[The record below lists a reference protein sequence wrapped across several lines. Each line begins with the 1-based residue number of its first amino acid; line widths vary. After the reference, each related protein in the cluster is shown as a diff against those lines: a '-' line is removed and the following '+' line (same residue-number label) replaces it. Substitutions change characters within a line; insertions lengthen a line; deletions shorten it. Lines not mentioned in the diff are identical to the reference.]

1 MTGNSTAWK
10 MVEIGNLIFRE
21 IELPGFSGQQKENN
35 KAMRRIKLT
44 VAYDGT
50 AYKGWQLQPNG
61 VTIEEMLNKALSD
74 LLKEPVC
81 VIGASRTDS
90 GVHARGNVAVFDTE
104 SRIPGDKFCY
114 AVNRGLPEDIR
125 VVESEEVPLDWHP
138 RKQNCVKTYEYQI
151 LNCKIEIPTRRLYA
165 HFCYYPLNVEKM
177 NEAAKYLIGE
187 HDFISFCAAN
197 NQAEETVRTIY
208 EAEVKKND
216 EDIVTIRLCGSGFL
230 YNMVRII
237 AGTLL
242 KVGTG
247 EWEPEHV
254 KEVLEARNR
263 KEAGQTAPAKGL
275 TLVGIEY
282 EREIPKEIVGRNEH
296 WDAVLDQTSLESD
309 GVSRVRIRFSEPE
322 ELPRLIRRMVHQAY
336 RNGAKEVFVTIP
348 DGYEVSETE
357 SYGYYRLRRLDDG
370 SYGTEYTGRAL

>member
-1 MTGNSTAWK
+1 M
-10 MVEIGNLIFRE
+10 
-21 IELPGFSGQQKENN
+21 
-35 KAMRRIKLT
+35 
-44 VAYDGT
+44 D
-50 AYKGWQLQPNG
+50 
-61 VTIEEMLNKALSD
+61 
-74 LLKEPVC
+74 
-81 VIGASRTDS
+81 RTS
-90 GVHARGNVAVFDTE
+90 
-104 SRIPGDKFCY
+104 
-114 AVNRGLPEDIR
+114 
-125 VVESEEVPLDWHP
+125 
-138 RKQNCVKTYEYQI
+138 
-151 LNCKIEIPTRRLYA
+151 
-165 HFCYYPLNVEKM
+165 
-177 NEAAKYLIGE
+177 
-187 HDFISFCAAN
+187 
-197 NQAEETVRTIY
+197 QAEETVRTIY
-208 EAEVKKND
+208 GAEVKKND

-322 ELPRLIRRMVHQAY
+322 ELTRLIRRMVHQAY

>member
-1 MTGNSTAWK
+1 
-10 MVEIGNLIFRE
+10 
-21 IELPGFSGQQKENN
+21 
-35 KAMRRIKLT
+35 MRRIKLT

-125 VVESEEVPLDWHP
+125 V
-138 RKQNCVKTYEYQI
+138 
-151 LNCKIEIPTRRLYA
+151 
-165 HFCYYPLNVEKM
+165 CYYPLNVEKM

-197 NQAEETVRTIY
+197 HQAEETVRTIY
-208 EAEVKKND
+208 GAEVKKND

-322 ELPRLIRRMVHQAY
+322 ELTRLIRRMVHQAY